1 MPGETDIEV
10 GDSEESAVDIALPE
24 EGEEGS
30 PHKSLGVSSET
41 SSTKEEEELDE
52 YSGRVKSRID
62 QLTNRFREEER
73 QKQSAI
79 QFAEN
84 VRLENDSLKQRLGSL
99 DIGYQEQF
107 GGRVTSEIDSAKKNL
122 KEAHESGDIDKI
134 VEAQE
139 SMANLAYQKGRLEAV
154 QGETAAQQAAAQ
166 QAAAQQAAAQQ
177 AAAQP
182 AAPPPDPKAQGWA
195 KRNDWFGQDEV
206 MTYAAFGLHRKLV
219 EEEGFD
225 PQSDEYYSELDKRLV
240 TEFPHK
246 LGQKSKSNGGG
257 RKVASAEASASRNKG
272 GRKTVRLTPSQVAI
286 AKRLNVP
293 LEEYAKYVRD

>member
-10 GDSEESAVDIALPE
+10 GDSEESAVDVALPA
-24 EGEEGS
+24 EGEET
-30 PHKSLGVSSET
+30 PQKSLDLSNEASSQND
-41 SSTKEEEELDE
+41 EEELDE
-52 YSGRVKSRID
+52 YSGRVKTRID

-73 QKQSAI
+73 QKQTAI

-84 VRLENDSLKQRLGSL
+84 VRLENESLKQRLGSL
-99 DIGYQEQF
+99 DKGYQEQF
-107 GGRVTSEIDSAKKNL
+107 GGRVTSEIDSVKKNL
-122 KEAHESGDIDKI
+122 KAAHESGDIDKI

-139 SMANLAYQKGRLEAV
+139 SMTNLAYQKGRLEAV
-154 QGETAAQQAAAQ
+154 QSETAAYEAQAQAQ
-166 QAAAQQAAAQQ
+166 AQ
-177 AAAQP
+177 AQP
-182 AAPPPDPKAQGWA
+182 AAHPQPAALPPDPKAQEWA
-195 KRNDWFGQDEV
+195 SRNDWFGQDEV

-225 PQSDEYYSELDKRLV
+225 PQADEYYSELDKRLV

-246 LGQKSKSNGGG
+246 LGHKSKSNGGG
-257 RKVASAEASASRNKG
+257 RKVASAAASASRNKG